1 MCKVTTFFAD
11 SAPYETET
19 DSPKMFFADIP
30 DFVNAYPKT
39 PQ

>member
-19 DSPKMFFADIP
+19 DSQKMFFARATASKNEED
-30 DFVNAYPKT
+30 
-39 PQ
+39 

>member
-19 DSPKMFFADIP
+19 TETDSPKMFFADI
-30 DFVNAYPKT
+30 YCIL
-39 PQ
+39 

>member
-19 DSPKMFFADIP
+19 DSQKMFFA
-30 DFVNAYPKT
+30 AMLS
-39 PQ
+39 